1 MPSSLLLLL
10 LPLPS
15 QPPPPNSATIASA
28 QSEPSS
34 PMAHPHATS
43 STLTVHCIPSPL
55 TFRCWQRSNIHDS
68 PDQGHPTLIQTWSL
82 PKSEHSSSLSSR
94 ATMIKLW
101 TEFALSEL
109 HRARMWDK
117 GGRGSWNLA
126 WSLSAWHGRQR
137 VGQQQTWRL
146 ILDLVIV
153 NLELLRWWWI
163 AFFVVFYLKE
173 GRIDLL
179 GLGFCLEVQIAGFER
194 WGCKLI

>member
-1 MPSSLLLLL
+1 M
-10 LPLPS
+10 
-15 QPPPPNSATIASA
+15 
-28 QSEPSS
+28 
-34 PMAHPHATS
+34 
-43 STLTVHCIPSPL
+43 
-55 TFRCWQRSNIHDS
+55 
-68 PDQGHPTLIQTWSL
+68 
-82 PKSEHSSSLSSR
+82 
-94 ATMIKLW
+94 
-101 TEFALSEL
+101 
-109 HRARMWDK
+109 
-117 GGRGSWNLA
+117 A

-194 WGCKLI
+194 